1 MSASVSPM
9 PAASVPDAPGP
20 SPPADPD
27 PRSTHAASSHAGDAD
42 PSNHNDSDGS
52 SDAPLARNPRKR
64 ALAVEKRSSSRQE
77 SVPKNKKGRRVVS
90 DDDDMDVDDFSSE
103 TEEESESETSDDDDV
118 PLAKAKTGKGE
129 STTKAKAKESAVKR
143 SRTPKTNA
151 TARDVSESPAKVKQE
166 KTPVKKQVA
175 KKEASVKKEAKN
187 SPANKKNGAKSKNGV
202 KKETAGADEEEA
214 DDEQHQDDDEEEQE
228 YAWWEGN
235 VDNSEKWKTMSH
247 NGPVFP
253 PPYVPH
259 GVKMKYDG
267 IPIELEPNSEEVATF
282 FAGVIGTD
290 YEKNKTFCKNFFTD
304 FLSVLALEKKPSP
317 IKSFE
322 KCDFTPIAQY
332 LAQLKEKRKQ
342 MTKEEKALIKKEKQE
357 LEDKYGWAIFD
368 GRKEKVGNFRIEPP
382 GLFRGR
388 GDHPKTGTLKL
399 RVQPEQVTINIGAD
413 AEVPPAPEGH
423 SWGNVVHDNTVAW
436 LATWKENVNENI
448 KYVLMAA
455 TSSLKGQSDL
465 KKFQKARELKNH
477 IDKIRKEYTKGLGD
491 KLMATRQLCTALYFI
506 DRLALRAGNE
516 KGEDEADTV
525 GCCSL
530 RLEHVTLEL
539 PNKVIFDFLGK
550 DSIRYYNEVE
560 VTDEVFKNIKIFK
573 RLPKK
578 EGDLL
583 FDRLT
588 TQILNK
594 NLTQHMQGL
603 TAKVFRT
610 FNASWTFQQ
619 ELNKNTP
626 EGATVQE
633 KLLAYNR
640 ANRQVAILCNHQR
653 AVPKGHSVS
662 MGKMQDK
669 TLGLK
674 YERSLVKAA
683 ILENDP
689 KLKKSRPEL
698 TEAESDVDDEFIAR
712 YEKSCRE
719 KHIEAER
726 KALEKENERRR
737 AEGLK
742 EIGELEKK
750 KKFVFGAEAYEGLSL
765 ERLEKK
771 LADLGKKIENAKL
784 TMIDKDENKTTAL
797 GTSKINYIDPRI
809 SVAWA
814 KKHDVDLDKI
824 FNKSLREKFRWASF
838 VDAGW
843 EF

>member
-1 MSASVSPM
+1 MSASVSPI
-9 PAASVPDAPGP
+9 AAPVPDASGP

-27 PRSTHAASSHAGDAD
+27 IRSAYIRDAD
-42 PSNHNDSDGS
+42 YKKTNEADSSNHIDSDGS
-52 SDAPLARNPRKR
+52 SDASLSRNPRKR
-64 ALAVEKRSSSRQE
+64 ALIPEKRSRAQQQSMSA
-77 SVPKNKKGRRVVS
+77 NKKGKQAIS
-90 DDDDMDVDDFSSE
+90 DDDMDTDDRSE
-103 TEEESESETSDDDDV
+103 TGEEPESENIDGDDV
-118 PLAKAKTGKGE
+118 PLPKSKKVGCHIFSFVLNNDARAKVESMTPRAKAKD
-129 STTKAKAKESAVKR
+129 SVVKR
-143 SRTPKTNA
+143 SSASKKNA
-151 TARDVSESPAKVKQE
+151 AADFDSESPTKVKKE
-166 KTPVKKQVA
+166 RTPMKNKTS

-187 SPANKKNGAKSKNGV
+187 SPAKKNGAKSDLENGV
-202 KKETAGADEEEA
+202 KTESATANEET
-214 DDEQHQDDDEEEQE
+214 DDEKHQEDDEKEQE

-235 VDNSEKWKTMSH
+235 FDNSEKWQTMSH

-259 GVKMKYDG
+259 GVKMIYDG
-267 IPIELEPNSEEVATF
+267 MHFGVLFFNLLSKKKGVPIQLEPDSEEVATF

-290 YEKNKTFCKNFFTD
+290 YEKNQTFCKNFFAD
-304 FLSVLALEKKPSP
+304 FLTVLAREKK
-317 IKSFE
+317 
-322 KCDFTPIAQY
+322 
-332 LAQLKEKRKQ
+332 
-342 MTKEEKALIKKEKQE
+342 LIKKEKQE

-368 GRKEKVGNFRIEPP
+368 GRREKVGNFRIEPP

-399 RVQPEQVTINIGAD
+399 RVQPEQVTINIGED

-477 IDKIRKEYTKGLGD
+477 IDKIRKDYTEGLKD
-491 KLMATRQLCTALYFI
+491 KLMAKRQLCTALYFI

-530 RLEHVTLEL
+530 RLEHMTLEP

-560 VTDEVFKNIKIFK
+560 VTDAVFKNIMIFK
-573 RLPKK
+573 RSPKK
-578 EGDLL
+578 QGDLL

-594 NLTQHMQGL
+594 DLTTHMKGL
-603 TAKVFRT
+603 SAKVFRT

-619 ELNKNTP
+619 ELNKHTP

-653 AVPKGHSVS
+653 AVPKGHTVS

-698 TEAESDVDDEFIAR
+698 AEAESDIDGEFIAR

-719 KHIEAER
+719 KHLETER

-737 AEGLK
+737 SEGQT
-742 EIGELEKK
+742 EIRELEKR
-750 KKFVFGAEAYEGLSL
+750 KKFVFGAEAYEGLSV

-771 LADLGKKIENAKL
+771 LVDLSKKIENAKL

-838 VDAGW
+838 VEDDW